1 MSALE
6 HYISNHFGVTQQEA
20 AAVAKAFK
28 PQTIAKGT
36 HLLRTGGMCHWLSFI
51 QSGYIRF
58 YAEHGSKEV
67 TQWVSSQ
74 GYFVTDLA
82 SFVFEAPARW
92 SIEALTDCQLYTIS
106 REDYRAMSTVV
117 PNWDQLDKL
126 FIARCFVFL
135 ENRVF
140 GHLSKSA
147 EERFTELFEQQPG
160 LFNEVPLHY
169 LASMMGMTPETLSR
183 LRRKLSTS

>member
-6 HYISNHFGVTQQEA
+6 SYISGHFGVTNQEA
-20 AAVAKAFK
+20 ASVAEAFK
-28 PQTIAKGT
+28 TQHISKGDF
-36 HLLRTGGMCHWLSFI
+36 LLKSNSMCHELSFV
-51 QSGYIRF
+51 QRGYVRVF
-58 YAEHGSKEV
+58 AEADDKEI
-67 TQWVSSQ
+67 TQWISSP

-82 SFVFEAPARW
+82 SFVFQSPARW
-92 SIEALTDCQLYTIS
+92 NMQALTECELYTIS
-106 REDYRAMSTVV
+106 REDYLGMGRTV
-117 PNWDQLDKL
+117 PGWDQLDKL

-147 EERFTELFEQQPG
+147 EERFDELFEQQPQ
-160 LFNEVPLHY
+160 LFNEVPLTY

-183 LRRKLSTS
+183 LRRKKTIS